1 MWEMLNVWEE
11 LHPGGCFESRDFKCE
26 PMSLCEHNLWPGP
39 RLILKSNIRAILI
52 IQMSENGPET
62 FIMDCFVLPR
72 SQDTCNNV
80 YHHETH
86 RHKQTP
92 SLLHRTKATDLL
104 RTCVIAVFSLDNVNP
119 LSVSSRWL
127 QRRDLS
133 EMYEECHHP
142 EREEIISFSKTTEED
157 SNFSIHH

>member
-1 MWEMLNVWEE
+1 MEMPNVWEE
-11 LHPGGCFESRDFKCE
+11 LNPGGCFESRDFKSE

-86 RHKQTP
+86 RHKQSP

-133 EMYEECHHP
+133 EMKNV
-142 EREEIISFSKTTEED
+142 IIPSEKNESLSAKRQRK
-157 SNFSIHH
+157 IKKI

>member
-1 MWEMLNVWEE
+1 MWKMLNVWEE
-11 LHPGGCFESRDFKCE
+11 LNPGGCFESRDFKSE

-86 RHKQTP
+86 RHKQSP

-119 LSVSSRWL
+119 LSVSLAVIATPGLIRDVWRMSSSRS
-127 QRRDLS
+127 RR
-133 EMYEECHHP
+133 MKQNN
-142 EREEIISFSKTTEED
+142 RGR
-157 SNFSIHH
+157 

>member
-1 MWEMLNVWEE
+1 MSIIYYQPFIIGKQFFAAIGAPPQSTVGALLLASSVVLILILTN
-11 LHPGGCFESRDFKCE
+11 DFKSE
-26 PMSLCEHNLWPGP
+26 WMSLSEHNLGL
-39 RLILKSNIRAILI
+39 LILKSNIRAILI
-52 IQMSENGPET
+52 IQMSENVPGT

-86 RHKQTP
+86 RHKQSP

-119 LSVSSRWL
+119 LSVSL
-127 QRRDLS
+127 AVIATPGLIRDV
-133 EMYEECHHP
+133 
-142 EREEIISFSKTTEED
+142 
-157 SNFSIHH
+157 